1 MTENFYLARQAIVDN
16 NEAILGYEL
25 LYRNSEKKSNFDNPR
40 HATSSL
46 LVNVL
51 NQSGLNSIVGESL
64 AFINVDYSFL
74 RHDFIESIPPKT
86 FVFELSVEE
95 DKKGLLLESVERLH
109 NKKYVFSIDMSSM
122 QDLEEVKELAPYL
135 FFVKVDIS
143 TIAQEDLKKV
153 VHELK
158 KFPLIVIASKLE
170 DEEAFLVCQ
179 EAGFDAY
186 QGYFFARPKI
196 IKDKK
201 LNTDQITLFKLC
213 NVLRS
218 GISIPEMVQAFEESP
233 NISMQLLRFINS
245 AAFHFRN
252 PISSIHQV
260 ITLLGRNHLVQ
271 WLMLLLYSKNFSNK
285 VKYQD
290 QLIVMVKQRTLIMV
304 NLMKFIYKNSS
315 QKEQSEA
322 YFVGILSLMNALSG
336 VPLRDILIEFHVDDR
351 VQDALFDHK
360 GFLGKLY
367 DVAIAV
373 EQFDTTVIDEF
384 LDEYQVS
391 KADFETLMLDVFKDA
406 IEFETASNSQL

>member
-1 MTENFYLARQAIVDN
+1 MTENFYLARQTIVDN

-25 LYRNSEKKSNFDNPR
+25 LYRNRKKESTLDNPR

-51 NQSGLNSIVGESL
+51 NQSGLNAIVGENL

-74 RHDFIESIPPKT
+74 QHDFIESIPPKT
-86 FVFELSVEE
+86 FVFELSVEA
-95 DKKGLLLESVERLH
+95 DKKGLLLENVERLH
-109 NKKYVFSIDMSSM
+109 NKKYVFSIDMSSVE
-122 QDLEEVKELAPYL
+122 DLQKVKELAPYL
-135 FFVKVDIS
+135 FFVKVDI
-143 TIAQEDLKKV
+143 TRVAREDLNKV
-153 VHELK
+153 VSQLK
-158 KFPLIVIASKLE
+158 EFPLILIASKLE
-170 DEEAFLVCQ
+170 DEENFLICQ
-179 EAGFDAY
+179 NAGFHAY

-218 GISIPEMVQAFEESP
+218 GVSISEMVQAFEESP

-245 AAFHFRN
+245 AAFHFQS

-271 WLMLLLYSKNFSNK
+271 WLMLLLYSKSFSNK

-336 VPLRDILIEFHVDDR
+336 VPLRDILREFHVDSI
-351 VQDALFDHK
+351 VEEALFEHK

-367 DVAIAV
+367 DVVIAV
-373 EQFDTTVIDEF
+373 ENFDTTVIDEF
-384 LDEYQVS
+384 LTEYRVS

-406 IEFETASNSQL
+406 IEFETASSSE

>member
-25 LYRNSEKKSNFDNPR
+25 LYRNSEKESNFDNPR

-95 DKKGLLLESVERLH
+95 DKKGRLLESVERLH
-109 NKKYVFSIDMSSM
+109 NKKYVFSIDMSSL
-122 QDLEEVKELAPYL
+122 QDLQEVKVLAPYL

-143 TIAQEDLKKV
+143 TVAKEDLKIV
-153 VHELK
+153 VRELK
-158 KFPLIVIASKLE
+158 QFPLIVIASKLE
-170 DEEAFLVCQ
+170 DEETFLICQ

-186 QGYFFARPKI
+186 QGYFFAHPKI

-201 LNTDQITLFKLC
+201 LNTNQITLFKLC

-218 GISIPEMVQAFEESP
+218 GISIPEMVQVFEESP

-245 AAFHFRN
+245 AAFHFKN

-304 NLMKFIYKNSS
+304 NLMKFIYRNSS

-406 IEFETASNSQL
+406 IEFETASTSQK